1 VSLDDY
7 ILSHIDE
14 EGEYLHNLWRAT
26 QLKLSYGQMAS
37 GHLQG
42 RLLKML
48 VEMIRPKRILEL
60 GTFSGYSALSMAE
73 GLQEDGELHT
83 IEVFDENEDFLRQWI
98 SNSPWAERVHLHI
111 GDALDI
117 VPMLG
122 DNWDLAFIDADK
134 RDYVKYYEMLLP
146 RMNIGG
152 FILADN
158 TLWYGRITEEARPS
172 DLQTLGLQSFNDMVA
187 KDNRVEKIILPLRDG
202 LTIIRKR

>member
-1 VSLDDY
+1 MSLDDY

-14 EGEYLHNLWRAT
+14 EGEYLHALWRAT

-37 GHLQG
+37 GYLQG

-48 VEMIRPKRILEL
+48 VEMIRPKRVLEL

-73 GLQEDGELHT
+73 GLPDGGELHT
-83 IEVFDENEDFLRQWI
+83 IEIFDENEDFLRQWI
-98 SNSPWAERVHLHI
+98 GGSPWADRVCLHI
-111 GDALDI
+111 GDAIDI
-117 VPMLG
+117 VPTLG
-122 DNWDLAFIDADK
+122 DNWDLAFVDADK
-134 RDYVKYYEMLLP
+134 RNYVEYYEMLLP
-146 RMNIGG
+146 RMNPGG

-172 DLQTLGLQSFNDMVA
+172 DLQTLGLQAFNDLVA

>member
-1 VSLDDY
+1 MSLDDY

-73 GLQEDGELHT
+73 GLQEGGELHT
-83 IEVFDENEDFLRQWI
+83 IEIFDENEDFLRQWI
-98 SNSPWAERVHLHI
+98 GNSPWAERVHLHI

-117 VPMLG
+117 IPTLG

-134 RDYVKYYEMLLP
+134 RDYVKYYDMLLP
-146 RMNIGG
+146 RMKSGG

-172 DLQTLGLQSFNDMVA
+172 DVQTLGLQSFNNLVA
-187 KDNRVEKIILPLRDG
+187 KDNRIEKVILPLRDG

>member
-1 VSLDDY
+1 
-7 ILSHIDE
+7 
-14 EGEYLHNLWRAT
+14 
-26 QLKLSYGQMAS
+26 MAS
-37 GHLQG
+37 GPLQG

-73 GLQEDGELHT
+73 GLQEGGELHT
-83 IEVFDENEDFLRQWI
+83 IEIFDENEDFLRQWI
-98 SNSPWAERVHLHI
+98 GNSPWAERVHLHI

-117 VPMLG
+117 VPTLG

-134 RDYVKYYEMLLP
+134 RDYVKYYDMLLP
-146 RMNIGG
+146 RMKSGG

-172 DLQTLGLQSFNDMVA
+172 DVQTLGLQSFNDLVA
-187 KDNRVEKIILPLRDG
+187 KDNRIEKVILPLRDG

>member
-1 VSLDDY
+1 MSLDDY

-73 GLQEDGELHT
+73 GLQEGGELHT
-83 IEVFDENEDFLRQWI
+83 IEIFDENEDFLRQWI
-98 SNSPWAERVHLHI
+98 GNSPWAERVHLHI

-117 VPMLG
+117 VPTLG

-134 RDYVKYYEMLLP
+134 RDYVKYYDMLLP
-146 RMNIGG
+146 RMKSGG

-172 DLQTLGLQSFNDMVA
+172 DVQTLGLQSFNDLVA
-187 KDNRVEKIILPLRDG
+187 KDNLIEKVILPLRDG

>member
-1 VSLDDY
+1 MSLDDY

-73 GLQEDGELHT
+73 GLQEGGELHT
-83 IEVFDENEDFLRQWI
+83 IEIFDENEDFLRQWI
-98 SNSPWAERVHLHI
+98 GNSPWAERVHLHI

-117 VPMLG
+117 VPTLG

-134 RDYVKYYEMLLP
+134 RDYVKYYDMLLP
-146 RMNIGG
+146 RMKSGG

-172 DLQTLGLQSFNDMVA
+172 DVQTLGLQSFNDLVA
-187 KDNRVEKIILPLRDG
+187 KANRIEKVILPLRDG

>member
-1 VSLDDY
+1 
-7 ILSHIDE
+7 
-14 EGEYLHNLWRAT
+14 
-26 QLKLSYGQMAS
+26 
-37 GHLQG
+37 
-42 RLLKML
+42 ML

-73 GLQEDGELHT
+73 GLQEGGELHT
-83 IEVFDENEDFLRQWI
+83 IEIFDENEDFLRQWI
-98 SNSPWAERVHLHI
+98 GNSPWAERVHLHI

-117 VPMLG
+117 VPTLG

-134 RDYVKYYEMLLP
+134 RDYVKYYDMLLP
-146 RMNIGG
+146 RMKSGG

-172 DLQTLGLQSFNDMVA
+172 DVQTLGLQSFNDLVA
-187 KDNRVEKIILPLRDG
+187 KDNRIEKVILPLRDG

>member
-48 VEMIRPKRILEL
+48 VEMIRPKRVLEL

-83 IEVFDENEDFLRQWI
+83 IEIFDENEDFLRQWI
-98 SNSPWAERVHLHI
+98 GNSPWAERVHLHI